1 MRRQFGSLIT
11 ANNQSLN
18 MSYYC
23 YVCKE
28 TINQK
33 EYDYS
38 TNTNGIALCSNH
50 QKTVTHQALKLSK
63 ALNSLRIEHK
73 LEQGDGFKHVD
84 IAIEF
89 AKLYVELDGSQHVL
103 SPKQMLADH
112 ERDKHSLRAGYITK
126 RIPNN
131 AIDKDVDSVATGIA
145 MLAHKRYKEIT
156 EEKKK
161 RSITKVVKNVINTA
175 RSISEKLENFE

>member
-1 MRRQFGSLIT
+1 
-11 ANNQSLN
+11 

-23 YVCKE
+23 YVCKK

-38 TNTNGIALCSNH
+38 INNNGIALCSNH
-50 QKTVTHQALKLSK
+50 QKTVTPHALKLSK
-63 ALNSLRIEHK
+63 ALNNLRIEHK
-73 LEQGDGFKHVD
+73 LEHGDGFKHVD

-89 AKLYVELDGSQHVL
+89 ARLYVELDGSQHVL
-103 SPKQMLADH
+103 SPKQMLADD
-112 ERDKHSLRAGYITK
+112 ERDKHSLKAGFITK

-131 AIDKDVDSVATGIA
+131 AIEMDVDSVATGIA

-161 RSITKVVKNVINTA
+161 HSIRGIMKNVIKTTRN
-175 RSISEKLENFE
+175 ISEKLENFE